1 LEILSK
7 KMKCQNMEKE
17 ITKTVRLKWPIH
29 ERITAL
35 AKRAGTDHS
44 SIMRM
49 AITAGIPLV
58 ERHMEALFQESATY
72 PIPEITALRM
82 AVEPKKSRKQ

>member
-1 LEILSK
+1 MDK
-7 KMKCQNMEKE
+7 Q
-17 ITKTVRLKWPIH
+17 ITKTVRLDWPIH

-49 AITAGIPLV
+49 AIAAGLPLV
-58 ERHMEALFQESATY
+58 ERHMDALFQESATY
-72 PIPEITALRM
+72 PLSKVTALR
-82 AVEPKKSRKQ
+82 AAEKPKKSTVS

>member
-1 LEILSK
+1 MDK
-7 KMKCQNMEKE
+7 Q
-17 ITKTVRLKWPIH
+17 ITKTVRIEWPIH

-49 AITAGIPLV
+49 AITAGLPLV
-58 ERHMEALFQESATY
+58 ERHMDALFQESVSY
-72 PIPEITALRM
+72 PLAEVTPTKKEE
-82 AVEPKKSRKQ
+82 EPKKANRK